1 MYLELYI
8 LLVQFSLDNLAVFC
22 IFLIKKQSRYM
33 LLVDHRDRTQ
43 AVREEPVLRA
53 LEPGQTDL
61 SMVLPLDQR
70 SRVGSGR
77 HGNTIAPHVR
87 VTHRERTRLCRG
99 TRIIGIG
106 DLNRD
111 AEGPLLARSHPRDNQ
126 RLWGVVPDNC
136 AEHKIPFARYNDAS
150 VSRASE
156 MVNASLACRVLP
168 GHIRTLL
175 RTRPEDV
182 GLRRPGVGSARKP
195 ENRVEG
201 A

>member
-43 AVREEPVLRA
+43 AVGEEPVLRA
-53 LEPGQTDL
+53 FEPGQTDL

-87 VTHRERTRLCRG
+87 GLLVVLCGDRRRT
-99 TRIIGIG
+99 GIS
-106 DLNRD
+106 
-111 AEGPLLARSHPRDNQ
+111 AFRSELGHALSRT
-126 RLWGVVPDNC
+126 
-136 AEHKIPFARYNDAS
+136 KIED
-150 VSRASE
+150 
-156 MVNASLACRVLP
+156 
-168 GHIRTLL
+168 LL
-175 RTRPEDV
+175 RD
-182 GLRRPGVGSARKP
+182 RRREIHAPSISPFWAS
-195 ENRVEG
+195 
-201 A
+201 